1 MTFKDEE
8 YKKWELK
15 NQFSIPRRLEYTAHQ
30 FGNELTYN
38 EITEFYAM
46 AVQEVLIFYNVKVL
60 SEVSFGIALVEARNR
75 WIEKMTT
82 CLEKR
87 KSKKKFEEDED
98 T

>member
-46 AVQEVLIFYNVKVL
+46 AVQEVLILYNVKVL